1 MQLLFF
7 IKLKFPHIII
17 KNIYGD
23 FMEFFYIVIL
33 SVVSLAVLFIITK
46 VIGFR
51 QISEMSFF
59 DYVIGIT
66 IGSIAAEMSTNID
79 LEWWKGITAMAV
91 YGIIGVILS
100 LLSQKSIA
108 ARKIISGKP
117 IILIEKGKI
126 SKKNMKKAR
135 IELDDLLSSAR
146 GNGYFN
152 LSDIDYAIMETTGKI
167 SFQPV
172 GQKRNLNPKDF
183 NFAPQNEGLY
193 INIIMDGNI
202 IEDNLSVAGITKKEL
217 GNMLKARGEKVEDI
231 ILGTIDSNKQLSI
244 FKKNS

>member
-1 MQLLFF
+1 
-7 IKLKFPHIII
+7 
-17 KNIYGD
+17 
-23 FMEFFYIVIL
+23 MEFLYIVIL

-100 LLSQKSIA
+100 LLSQKSLA

-126 SKKNMKKAR
+126 IKKNMKKAR

-217 GNMLKARGEKVEDI
+217 GNMLKARGERVEDI

-244 FKKNS
+244 FQKNS

>member
-1 MQLLFF
+1 
-7 IKLKFPHIII
+7 
-17 KNIYGD
+17 
-23 FMEFFYIVIL
+23 MEFLYIIIL

-100 LLSQKSIA
+100 LLSQKSLA

-126 SKKNMKKAR
+126 IKKNMKKAR

-183 NFAPQNEGLY
+183 NFAPQNEGIY

-217 GNMLKARGEKVEDI
+217 GNMLKARGEKIEDI

-244 FKKNS
+244 FKKSS

>member
-1 MQLLFF
+1 
-7 IKLKFPHIII
+7 
-17 KNIYGD
+17 
-23 FMEFFYIVIL
+23 MEFFYIVIL

>member
-1 MQLLFF
+1 
-7 IKLKFPHIII
+7 
-17 KNIYGD
+17 
-23 FMEFFYIVIL
+23 MEFLYIIIL
-33 SVVSLAVLFIITK
+33 SVVSLVVLFIITK

-66 IGSIAAEMSTNID
+66 IGSIAAEMSTNLD

-91 YGIIGVILS
+91 YGIIGVVLS

-183 NFAPQNEGLY
+183 NF
-193 INIIMDGNI
+193 
-202 IEDNLSVAGITKKEL
+202 TCH
-217 GNMLKARGEKVEDI
+217 
-231 ILGTIDSNKQLSI
+231 
-244 FKKNS
+244 

>member
-1 MQLLFF
+1 
-7 IKLKFPHIII
+7 
-17 KNIYGD
+17 
-23 FMEFFYIVIL
+23 MEFLYIVIL
-33 SVVSLAVLFIITK
+33 SIVSLAVLFIITK

-100 LLSQKSIA
+100 LLSQKSLA

-126 SKKNMKKAR
+126 IKKNMKKAR

-152 LSDIDYAIMETTGKI
+152 PVSYTHLTLPTTRR
-167 SFQPV
+167 V
-172 GQKRNLNPKDF
+172 
-183 NFAPQNEGLY
+183 
-193 INIIMDGNI
+193 
-202 IEDNLSVAGITKKEL
+202 
-217 GNMLKARGEKVEDI
+217 
-231 ILGTIDSNKQLSI
+231 
-244 FKKNS
+244 

>member
-1 MQLLFF
+1 
-7 IKLKFPHIII
+7 
-17 KNIYGD
+17 
-23 FMEFFYIVIL
+23 MEFLYIIIL
-33 SVVSLAVLFIITK
+33 SVVSLVVLFIITK

-66 IGSIAAEMSTNID
+66 IGSIAAEMSTNLD

-91 YGIIGVILS
+91 YGIIGVVLS

-217 GNMLKARGEKVEDI
+217 GNMLKARGEKIEDI

>member
-1 MQLLFF
+1 
-7 IKLKFPHIII
+7 
-17 KNIYGD
+17 
-23 FMEFFYIVIL
+23 MEFLYIVIL

-100 LLSQKSIA
+100 LLSQKSLA

-183 NFAPQNEGLY
+183 NFAPQNEGIY

-217 GNMLKARGEKVEDI
+217 GNMLKARGERVEDI

-244 FKKNS
+244 FQKNS

>member
-1 MQLLFF
+1 
-7 IKLKFPHIII
+7 
-17 KNIYGD
+17 
-23 FMEFFYIVIL
+23 MEFLYIVIL

-100 LLSQKSIA
+100 LLSQKSLA

-217 GNMLKARGEKVEDI
+217 GNMLKARGERVEDI

-244 FKKNS
+244 FHKNS

>member
-1 MQLLFF
+1 
-7 IKLKFPHIII
+7 
-17 KNIYGD
+17 
-23 FMEFFYIVIL
+23 MEFLYIIIL
-33 SVVSLAVLFIITK
+33 SVVSLVVLFIITK

-66 IGSIAAEMSTNID
+66 IGSIAAEMSTNLD

-183 NFAPQNEGLY
+183 NFAPQNEGIY

-217 GNMLKARGEKVEDI
+217 GNMLKARGEKIENI

>member
-1 MQLLFF
+1 
-7 IKLKFPHIII
+7 
-17 KNIYGD
+17 
-23 FMEFFYIVIL
+23 MEFLYIVIL

-66 IGSIAAEMSTNID
+66 IGSIAAEMSTNLD

-217 GNMLKARGEKVEDI
+217 GNMLKARGEKIEDI